1 MDIIIKRWCTRLIRC
16 DNAINLQSAL
26 QSPTMHTKRMSER
39 MTEREG
45 EWQTGVCVLTM
56 WMGAENMRVLWAM
69 AKRTTDW
76 NKSVYCL
83 INEHPCGPC
92 GHSTCLHLQWLAATS
107 CNSTRLAACGNSISF
122 LQQPSSTQMRSSLW
136 GADTLTQHILAH
148 THTATH
154 THRVLAI
161 LATHICS
168 TRFTRA
174 RRVSC
179 LTLLYF

>member
-1 MDIIIKRWCTRLIRC
+1 MQLIC
-16 DNAINLQSAL
+16 NLLYNLQ
-26 QSPTMHTKRMSER
+26 PCIRRER

-69 AKRTTDW
+69 AKRTTDC

-92 GHSTCLHLQWLAATS
+92 GHSTCLHLQRHAVT
-107 CNSTRLAACGNSISF
+107 CCDSTRLAACGNSISF

-136 GADTLTQHILAH
+136 GADTLTQHILGH
-148 THTATH
+148 THTQRH
-154 THRVLAI
+154 TLTGIHFLLVCGKTYAAHALPEQEEFLA
-161 LATHICS
+161 
-168 TRFTRA
+168 
-174 RRVSC
+174 
-179 LTLLYF
+179 